1 MMLNKFRFLAYLC
14 LLSILT
20 ACAGLAARGRVG
32 GQDIDTRVD
41 SDVARYFLTNYL
53 AGKQSDAILD
63 RRIDDLYR
71 HSHDGLPDGR
81 ELKRLSDEFSIDF
94 AALYLADRIA
104 RMPLNRR
111 FGDALNGVRTYAG
124 KAVAEGRVK
133 LPAAATEY
141 EWMFVPGYL
150 YKRYPIT
157 GADFAAPR
165 AALQRVGLKC
175 YLLETVED
183 GAVESNARLVADII
197 RARASTGR
205 RLILLSAS
213 KSGPEVA
220 MALTRLGPRETEHV
234 AAWINIVGALKG
246 TPLADRAPLPEVENE
261 IGQVDAAAVES
272 LTTERSRRRFDSFRV
287 PPHILVVN
295 YFGIPLTGGLSSWSS
310 PGFAQLKKFGPNDGL
325 LLLADMI
332 FPGAVTLAMLGR
344 DHFLLD
350 ERIDTTAVALALT
363 VMGWLENGEP
373 ASLKAGFKTP
383 GAARNNGNAR

>member
-1 MMLNKFRFLAYLC
+1 
-14 LLSILT
+14 
-20 ACAGLAARGRVG
+20 
-32 GQDIDTRVD
+32 
-41 SDVARYFLTNYL
+41 
-53 AGKQSDAILD
+53 
-63 RRIDDLYR
+63 
-71 HSHDGLPDGR
+71 
-81 ELKRLSDEFSIDF
+81 
-94 AALYLADRIA
+94 
-104 RMPLNRR
+104 
-111 FGDALNGVRTYAG
+111 
-124 KAVAEGRVK
+124 
-133 LPAAATEY
+133 
-141 EWMFVPGYL
+141 
-150 YKRYPIT
+150 
-157 GADFAAPR
+157 
-165 AALQRVGLKC
+165 
-175 YLLETVED
+175 
-183 GAVESNARLVADII
+183 
-197 RARASTGR
+197 
-205 RLILLSAS
+205 
-213 KSGPEVA
+213 